1 MRARSEG
8 EFLKLLPKAT
18 HVITWHFNKDWY
30 ALAPNLKLVA
40 TPSAG
45 RELVDYA
52 AAPEGVTVHFGAYHG
67 AIIAEAVIG
76 FIFAWAHGFFRPE
89 LAAADAR
96 GKAWV
101 KTWPRALLGDKCSL
115 VAGSKAVI
123 LGYGRIGKAI
133 GAKLEALG

>member
-67 AIIAEAVIG
+67 A
-76 FIFAWAHGFFRPE
+76 
-89 LAAADAR
+89 
-96 GKAWV
+96 
-101 KTWPRALLGDKCSL
+101 
-115 VAGSKAVI
+115 
-123 LGYGRIGKAI
+123 
-133 GAKLEALG
+133 